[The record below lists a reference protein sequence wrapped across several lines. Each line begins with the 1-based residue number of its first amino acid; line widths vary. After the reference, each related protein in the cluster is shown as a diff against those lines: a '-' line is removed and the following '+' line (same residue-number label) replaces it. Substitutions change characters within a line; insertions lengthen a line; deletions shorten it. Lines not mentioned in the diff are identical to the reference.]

1 MKYGCDGREAFSFK
15 FYRFALAASSRS
27 EVVFK
32 WARPLTWPERPP
44 INSGRRGPCSGSVHG
59 ILMGPFSRDG
69 PLHDSTFDTITLN
82 DLFFSFF
89 PDPTTATT
97 NASPS
102 PALIRIRLV
111 RTIFRCQRWNS
122 KRPKRIF
129 SQFAEKTNKQTN
141 KHTQR
146 RSGAPG
152 NFRRDEIFN
161 SAATKRPVVARQF
174 FVVVAVVF
182 CCFFYI
188 FTELLETRRPPAVV
202 CCSVRAPPPP

>member
-1 MKYGCDGREAFSFK
+1 M
-15 FYRFALAASSRS
+15 
-27 EVVFK
+27 
-32 WARPLTWPERPP
+32 ARCTTPP
-44 INSGRRGPCSGSVHG
+44 SIQ
-59 ILMGPFSRDG
+59 
-69 PLHDSTFDTITLN
+69 LHWTTC
-82 DLFFSFF
+82 FFLSFF

-129 SQFAEKTNKQTN
+129 SQFAEKNKQTN

-202 CCSVRAPPPP
+202 CCSVRAPPPPWSQREIDQTTAGRDTRRVSRNSIPLKRRHAESAKPRRRRCDRCAPSNR